1 MWAIYNCVPKNK
13 ATLYSYDQWDVREM
27 TADIRLF
34 EEGAQMALLGM
45 LLKVIKPL
53 NVQLVMM
60 LRGTNGNALRAGT
73 YYVESPTTANI
84 QGESGN
90 VQMPVGYRIVEAKFD
105 YKKGSYRK
113 PGFMLHRGRVYLG
126 KDLKG
131 VAEGDAA
138 IWHRTPGDEV
148 YTIV

>member
-1 MWAIYNCVPKNK
+1 
-13 ATLYSYDQWDVREM
+13 
-27 TADIRLF
+27 
-34 EEGAQMALLGM
+34 
-45 LLKVIKPL
+45 
-53 NVQLVMM
+53 
-60 LRGTNGNALRAGT
+60 
-73 YYVESPTTANI
+73 
-84 QGESGN
+84 
-90 VQMPVGYRIVEAKFD
+90 MPVGYRIVEAKFD

-148 YTIV
+148 YTIVDGKPQYLVLEKRRQQNNTFLAELSEKNKAVKLLKEGNYLLFLEIKSTWWRKVFLMRETRRNCLFPT